1 MRRAALAAVL
11 LLVGCT
17 AAETPRSTST
27 GPAPGPLAT
36 PTAGPPPDVVVIA
49 EATSPEADGM
59 RLAADRTGVAVRFVD
74 PRGDPDGTLGDAVAG
89 RPAAIVVV
97 RVPGAVVR
105 ARQRIEAAAVPV
117 IAVGGDLYSD
127 RELFRYAFQTSIPL
141 RWQARVLAHYLVADR
156 GYERIG
162 IIGDPALARAALQE
176 EGASAVDLPEAEGIL
191 ALAGPPRGLSRPQ
204 LATPADTLSYADD
217 APPGTV
223 ACAPYTWAGWA
234 EPIPRVAR
242 FRERFAAMFGRE
254 PGLAEQE
261 GYDAVMAVADGLE
274 RTGGAGGDALIRAL
288 ESFRD
293 ETFSSTPIRLGPDDH
308 VFAEE
313 SHLGLFAVAAPGASA
328 PGEDLDPVPWRPL
341 MRTFTTNGKRV
352 NLAEPDVRTFFPNWR
367 PMRPRPNYWRSEYG
381 IVARPGEDPLS

>member
-1 MRRAALAAVL
+1 
-11 LLVGCT
+11 
-17 AAETPRSTST
+17 
-27 GPAPGPLAT
+27 
-36 PTAGPPPDVVVIA
+36 VVVIA
-49 EATSPEADGM
+49 EAASPEADGV
-59 RLAADRTGVAVRFVD
+59 RLAADRTDVAVRFVD
-74 PRGDPDGTLGDAVAG
+74 PRGDPEGTLRDAVAG

-97 RVPGAVVR
+97 WAPGAVVR
-105 ARQRIEAAAVPV
+105 ARQRIEAAGVPV

-127 RELFRYAFQTSIPL
+127 RELFRYVFQTSIPM

-204 LATPADTLSYADD
+204 LATPADTLSYAND

-261 GYDAVMAVADGLE
+261 GYDAVMAVAEGLE
-274 RTGGAGGDALIRAL
+274 RTGGAGGDALVRAL
-288 ESFRD
+288 ERFRE
-293 ETFSSTPIRLGPDDH
+293 ETYSSMPIRLGPDDH
-308 VFAEE
+308 VLAEE
-313 SHLGLFAVAAPGASA
+313 SHLGLFAVTAPDGTA
-328 PGEDLDPVPWRPL
+328 PGEDLEPVPWRPVI
-341 MRTFTTNGKRV
+341 RTFTTNGKRV
-352 NLAEPDVRTFFPNWR
+352 NFAERDVRVFFPRWR

-381 IVARPGEDPLS
+381 IVTRPDDDPLH